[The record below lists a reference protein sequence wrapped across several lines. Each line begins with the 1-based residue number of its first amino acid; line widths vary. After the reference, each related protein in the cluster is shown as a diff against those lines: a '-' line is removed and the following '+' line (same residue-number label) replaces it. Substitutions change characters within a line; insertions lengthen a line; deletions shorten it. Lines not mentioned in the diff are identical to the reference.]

1 MSKTTKLYELISK
14 ITITSDAKESVVK
27 SIIDWTKNN
36 RGLRF
41 IQNNKK
47 EK

>member
-14 ITITSDAKESVVK
+14 ITVTSDAKESVVK